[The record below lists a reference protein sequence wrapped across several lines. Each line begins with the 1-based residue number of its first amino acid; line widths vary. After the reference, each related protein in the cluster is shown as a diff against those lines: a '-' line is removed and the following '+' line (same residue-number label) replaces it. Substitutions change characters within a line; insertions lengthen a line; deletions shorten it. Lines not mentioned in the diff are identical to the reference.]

1 MRTESIVIAASV
13 LCAASTAS
21 AGFISTDPL
30 TNDGFTSAVDFESSL
45 AGDAISSLAFG
56 DITAQITTSASVN
69 RVFANTDGYGAVPA
83 NGTMFWKLLGG
94 ETTFDFGDA
103 ELAAFSFRY
112 SDLEWSDIEIFFDEV
127 DVFLLADN
135 NPNVSN
141 TFTYT
146 AAPGETFST
155 VRFRWTASGDGVGL
169 DDIVIRTIPVPSPAG
184 SVLALVAAGVC
195 VVRRRRG

>member
-1 MRTESIVIAASV
+1 MRTESIVIVVSALYAAS
-13 LCAASTAS
+13 AAS
-21 AGFISTDPL
+21 AGFISTNPL
-30 TNDGFTSAVDFESSL
+30 ADDGFTSAVDFESYL
-45 AGDAISSLAFG
+45 AGDAISSLGFG

-69 RVFANTDGYGAVPA
+69 RIIANTDGYGAVPA

-103 ELAAFSFRY
+103 ELTAFSFRY
-112 SDLEWSDIEIFFDEV
+112 SDLEWSDIEIFFDDF
-127 DVFLLADN
+127 DVFLLADD

-155 VRFRWTASGDGVGL
+155 VRFRWTGSGDGVGI
-169 DDIVIRTIPVPSPAG
+169 DDVTIRSIPIPNPGG
-184 SVLALVAAGVC
+184 SVLAMIAVGVC